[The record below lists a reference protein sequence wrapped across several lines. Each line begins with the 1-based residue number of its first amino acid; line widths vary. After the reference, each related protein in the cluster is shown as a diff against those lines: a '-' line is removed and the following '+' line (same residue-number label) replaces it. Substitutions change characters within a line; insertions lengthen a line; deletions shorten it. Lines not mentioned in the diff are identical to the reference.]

1 MITAVQVEVGCISP
15 SELSSLVTLV
25 RVQGAIELNCGLT
38 QTEVSNSFRH
48 LIEKVRRVMNRKQ
61 ELHLALRKL
70 GPHKGYEDYYHSYL
84 NDPR

>member
-1 MITAVQVEVGCISP
+1 MAVITAVQVEVGCISP

-61 ELHLALRKL
+61 
-70 GPHKGYEDYYHSYL
+70 
-84 NDPR
+84 